1 METFSLAAIALFGLL
16 TGLGHCIGMCG
27 GIVVAYSSAKLD
39 AAQSKRYQFLGHLS
53 YGLGRTT
60 TYAVL
65 GALVGAMGSLFSVT
79 PTLRAVLLAV
89 AGAVMIVMGFSLLG
103 KLRFLSSAQQGGV
116 SGTAWYKRT
125 FSRLVKSPSFGSF
138 YGIGLLNGLIPCGP
152 VYAALV
158 MTLPAASL
166 LGGAAGMAVFGLATI
181 PALLVLGMMVGF
193 MKQFHYR
200 DLFNRLAAIA
210 VILFGVYTLFKAWR
224 IWMQPVMMMHGVDD
238 GGASCH

>member
-1 METFSLAAIALFGLL
+1 MESLSLAAIAFFGLL

-27 GIVVAYSSAKLD
+27 GIVVAYASAKLD
-39 AAQSKRYQFLGHLS
+39 TSQSRRYQFLGHLS

-60 TYAVL
+60 TYALL
-65 GALVGAMGSLFSVT
+65 GLIAGATGSLFSVT
-79 PTLRAVLLAV
+79 PELRAALLIL
-89 AGAVMIVMGFSLLG
+89 AGLVMIVMGFSLLG

-116 SGTAWYKRT
+116 SRTAWYKRT

-158 MTLPAASL
+158 MTLPTASA

-193 MKQFHYR
+193 MKRFHYR
-200 DLFNRLAAIA
+200 DLFSRLAAIA
-210 VILFGVYTLFKAWR
+210 VILFGVFTLFKAWR
-224 IWMQPVMMMHGVDD
+224 LLTEPAIMMH
-238 GGASCH
+238 A